1 MRVGVLDVG
10 SNTVRLVVADADG
23 AAPMPLHTA
32 KRRLRLAER
41 VAPDGRL
48 DDACVRDLVET
59 VAAARDEAR
68 RWEVAE
74 PFAFATA
81 VVRDAPNRA
90 EIQRQVR
97 DATGVELRVMPG
109 RTEAEL
115 AFLAARQ
122 WMGWRAGPLALLDI
136 GGGSL
141 EVAFGRSGLPDL
153 AVSLPLGAGRLTRE
167 RLGGA
172 KDPVP
177 RAEVKALRR
186 HVRRRLRDIAA
197 RLRWEAPRTAV
208 ATSRSFQQ
216 LARLCG
222 APPGREGPFA
232 DRVLTRK
239 ALGKAVRRLAELPA
253 EDRAELPGISAGRA
267 EQCLAAAVVGHTAMD
282 LMGID
287 TVTVCPWAVRE
298 GLLLRALEEGRG
310 QA

>member
-41 VAPDGRL
+41 VAPDGSL
-48 DDACVRDLVET
+48 DDACVRDLVDT

-74 PFAFATA
+74 PFAFATS

-90 EIQRQVR
+90 EVQRRVR
-97 DATGVELRVMPG
+97 DDTGVELRVMPG

-122 WMGWRAGPLALLDI
+122 WMGWRAGPLVLLDI

-167 RLGGA
+167 RLDGA

-186 HVRRRLRDIAA
+186 HVRRRLRDIGA

-239 ALGKAVRRLAELPA
+239 ALGKAVRRLAKLPA
-253 EDRAELPGISAGRA
+253 EERAELPGISAGRA
-267 EQCLAAAVVGHTAMD
+267 EQCFAAAVVGDTAMD

-287 TVTVCPWAVRE
+287 AVTVCPWAVRE